1 MAFSLRNVINLD
13 IKLGT
18 VSASAPSRDVLGLF
32 IVFQKTF
39 DEICANTLVI
49 NYREA
54 LRPITDDIKENL
66 LDDSR
71 NEVPEFNLRELMPDG
86 YGVDY
91 NNKISSVKAGVD
103 HKVTGDLL
111 ASLGVVLKV
120 NQKISKGYISE
131 LEVGYNANEDGAK
144 FEVGKPSKEFSD
156 FNPDGSVSP
165 YPLVQQAWD
174 AHGKTAL
181 TVMEFQAL
189 LNFENLW
196 KGQPGV

>member
-1 MAFSLRNVINLD
+1 MSFSLKNVINLD
-13 IKLGT
+13 IKIGT
-18 VSASAPSRDVLGLF
+18 VAATAPSRDVLPLF

-39 DEICANTLVI
+39 DEICANTLAI
-49 NYREA
+49 DHREA
-54 LRPITDDIKENL
+54 LRPITDDIKKNL
-66 LDDSR
+66 LDDTR
-71 NEVPEFNLRELMPDG
+71 NKVPDFNLRQLMPDG

-91 NNKISSVKAGVD
+91 NEKISSVKSGVD

-120 NQKISKGYISE
+120 NQKFKKGYMSE
-131 LEVGYNANEDGAK
+131 FEVGYNANEDGAN
-144 FEVGKPSKEFSD
+144 FEVGKPSKEFSN

-174 AHGKTAL
+174 AQGQKAL
-181 TVMEFQAL
+181 TVMQFKAL

-196 KGQPGV
+196 KGQ